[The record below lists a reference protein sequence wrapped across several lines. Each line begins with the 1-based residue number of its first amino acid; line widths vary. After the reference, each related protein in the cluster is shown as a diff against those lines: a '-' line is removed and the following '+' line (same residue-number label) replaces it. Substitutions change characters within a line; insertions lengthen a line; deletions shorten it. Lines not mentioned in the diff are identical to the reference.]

1 MGREEGGGY
10 ASPASVPLVKL
21 RLCCRN
27 SSAAFFSLFVF
38 EELMAGS
45 GNHGNESHKFL
56 EVTFAVPITVQCL
69 HDFVHNLLLFDF
81 LREIRQ
87 VVQLASK

>member
-1 MGREEGGGY
+1 
-10 ASPASVPLVKL
+10 
-21 RLCCRN
+21 
-27 SSAAFFSLFVF
+27 
-38 EELMAGS
+38 MAGS

>member
-1 MGREEGGGY
+1 M
-10 ASPASVPLVKL
+10 
-21 RLCCRN
+21 
-27 SSAAFFSLFVF
+27 F
-38 EELMAGS
+38 EELVAGS